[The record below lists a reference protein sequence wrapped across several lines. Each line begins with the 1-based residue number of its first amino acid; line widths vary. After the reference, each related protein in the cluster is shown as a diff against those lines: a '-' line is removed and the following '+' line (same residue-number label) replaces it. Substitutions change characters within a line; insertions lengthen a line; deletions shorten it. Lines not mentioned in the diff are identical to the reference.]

1 VGVDH
6 LILATI
12 DHPAAGELLA
22 KEGINAAALRDRVSA
37 GISATPS
44 TDPQSDFLTEPTKQF
59 QAVIEQAKTLVGDR
73 LHITPKE
80 NAISKKLAS
89 SKKFFIVYRVM
100 FIAIYQ
106 IFSSPAGSTRGWK
119 PVQRVTLRAYL
130 PLQPKLCFRH
140 IFPQF
145 PLKRNK
151 CRH

>member
-59 QAVIEQAKTLVGDR
+59 QAVIEQAIGDAQVQGRDEVGVVDVLMVA
-73 LHITPKE
+73 LH
-80 NAISKKLAS
+80 
-89 SKKFFIVYRVM
+89 
-100 FIAIYQ
+100 
-106 IFSSPAGSTRGWK
+106 PAPRRSWW
-119 PVQRVTLRAYL
+119 QLW
-130 PLQPKLCFRH
+130 
-140 IFPQF
+140 
-145 PLKRNK
+145 
-151 CRH
+151 